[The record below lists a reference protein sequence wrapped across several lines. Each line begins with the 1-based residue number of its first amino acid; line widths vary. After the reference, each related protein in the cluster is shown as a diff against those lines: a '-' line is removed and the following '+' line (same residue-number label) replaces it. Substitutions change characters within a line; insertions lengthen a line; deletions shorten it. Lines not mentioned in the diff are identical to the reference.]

1 MSLEATDQ
9 ASEAVRK
16 GFRITLAYMKTRIS
30 TLDYFYH
37 DQLTIAVIT
46 LDNGWK
52 LTGKSAPVD
61 PNNYDAEHGKSL
73 AYDDALRQAWPLF
86 AFSYLE
92 GTTNGSNAS

>member
-16 GFRITLAYMKTRIS
+16 GFRITLDYMKSRIS
-30 TLDYFYH
+30 TLDYLYH
-37 DQLTIAVIT
+37 DQLIIAVIT

-61 PNNYDAEHGKSL
+61 PDNYNAELGKSL
-73 AYDDALRQAWPLF
+73 AYDDALRSAWPLF
-86 AFSYLE
+86 AFAHLE
-92 GTTNGSNAS
+92 AGK